1 MPLAEIA
8 AQARLIEAKTLVEY
22 RELPTKRWIGRIAGG
37 ESSRAPFDWT
47 INPYRGCEYACR
59 YCYAR
64 YTHEFMD
71 LSPGDDFDQQ
81 IFAKQWSRS
90 AFVSELARVPRR
102 EAIGLGTATD
112 PYQPA
117 ERRYGIT
124 RKMLEVFAQDSGR
137 RLHIGTKSE
146 LIRRDVDLLEQITHR
161 NQLTVHVT
169 VTTMDAGLAR
179 ALEPKAPR
187 PDLRLEAVRVLAAA
201 GVSVGISVSPI
212 LPGINDSYHSL
223 DTIGRAAS
231 IAGAHHLWG
240 NVLFLKPAT
249 KGVFLPFLQERFPQL
264 ARAYQ
269 QAYSQG
275 AFLRGEY
282 PDMIAR
288 RIEQIRITHGLLR
301 REASPEA
308 VYLEPQMPLF
318 AA

>member
-22 RELPTKRWIGRIAGG
+22 RELPTKRWIGRIADG

-47 INPYRGCEYACR
+47 INPYRGCEFACR
-59 YCYAR
+59 YCFAR

-90 AFVSELARVPRR
+90 AFASELARIPRK

-137 RLHIGTKSE
+137 RLHITTKSD
-146 LIRRDVDLLEQITHR
+146 LIRRDVDLLEQIARR
-161 NQLTVHVT
+161 NRLIVYVT
-169 VTTMDAGLAR
+169 VTTLDTHLAR

-201 GVSVGISVSPI
+201 GIPTGISVSPI

-223 DTIGRAAS
+223 DMLARAAAD
-231 IAGAHHLWG
+231 AGAGHMWG
-240 NVLFLKPAT
+240 NVLFLKPAS
-249 KGVFLPFLQERFPQL
+249 KSVFFPFLQERFPAL

-269 QAYSQG
+269 QAYAQG

-288 RIEQIRITHGLLR
+288 RVEQIRIAHGLTR
-301 REASPEA
+301 RHESPEPA
-308 VYLEPQMPLF
+308 CPEPQMALF